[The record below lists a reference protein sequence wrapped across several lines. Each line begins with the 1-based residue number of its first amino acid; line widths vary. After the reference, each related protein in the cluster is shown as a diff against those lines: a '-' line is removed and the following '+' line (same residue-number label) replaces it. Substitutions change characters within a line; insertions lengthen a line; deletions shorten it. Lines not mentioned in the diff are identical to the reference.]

1 MKKAC
6 APPYWLNINP
16 DVVFR
21 DLALE
26 VYRNA
31 TIEKVAYIRRLMQ
44 HAEREENMRTLWQ
57 SLLSV
62 RPRCFCYD
70 HLVIFSTSTGSTALC
85 R

>member
-6 APPYWLNINP
+6 APPYWPNLNP
-16 DVVFR
+16 DIVCR

-26 VYRNA
+26 IYRNA

-44 HAEREENMRTLWQ
+44 HAEREEDMRTLWQ
-57 SLLSV
+57 SLLAV
-62 RPRCFCYD
+62 RPRKICCD
-70 HLVIFSTSTGSTALC
+70 CLVIFSTSAGSTALC